1 MVDTKMNFLHPSVD
15 PASGMQ
21 EHCLYHVTTN
31 MVSLFK

>member
-21 EHCLYHVTTN
+21 EHCLYHITRD
-31 MVSLFK
+31 